1 MPNEFE
7 NESKKIPYR
16 KIKKQY
22 KDLLIFWGKI
32 SKKIIQISADTPNIK
47 ILLNTIICA
56 RKIII
61 KRKKTIELIDF
72 IINF

>member
-1 MPNEFE
+1 M
-7 NESKKIPYR
+7 SV
-16 KIKKQY
+16 
-22 KDLLIFWGKI
+22 
-32 SKKIIQISADTPNIK
+32 DTPNIK